1 MNSLQI
7 LEVLTKSSV
16 WCFMCYISGKGI
28 MFKKVSSK
36 KSSHYPSPYIFI
48 WQCRHGTSHLV
59 QTISQVLS
67 KELLYDSKEP
77 DKPRVLLLGPTC
89 ISAVNIGGKIIHSGL
104 GIKPGVKLLGL
115 SDKMKTSLRNALS
128 EVKMVI
134 IDEFSMVS
142 SDLFFKINTRLLEIL
157 CVPLQLNL
165 LG

>member
-1 MNSLQI
+1 M
-7 LEVLTKSSV
+7 
-16 WCFMCYISGKGI
+16 
-28 MFKKVSSK
+28 
-36 KSSHYPSPYIFI
+36 
-48 WQCRHGTSHLV
+48 V
-59 QTISQVLS
+59 QTISQVVS
-67 KELLYDSKEP
+67 KELLYDSTEP
-77 DKPRVLLLGPTC
+77 DKPCVLFLGPTC

-104 GIKPGVKLLGL
+104 GIKPGGKLLGL